1 MRIRALTTM
10 RMKFIT
16 MDFDEVVKKRKMIRE
31 YGMDRQQIANE
42 TITKLI
48 INAHKAPSVERN
60 KVRAGS
66 SGW

>member
-1 MRIRALTTM
+1 
-10 RMKFIT
+10 

>member
-1 MRIRALTTM
+1 MRIRALTTI
-10 RMKFIT
+10 RMKCIT

-42 TITKLI
+42 IITKLI